1 MEETLEL
8 RPTDVN
14 HLICKVFPTLRQGET
29 AAGRAGDGPAGGR
42 MGVKGGMGGVM
53 PQIGVFRT
61 DSWRNNFY
69 KQKLTLLFK
78 HGCRCRRFK
87 QKN

>member
-1 MEETLEL
+1 MGKTLGL
-8 RPTDVN
+8 RPADVN
-14 HLICKVFPTLRQGET
+14 HLIYKAF
-29 AAGRAGDGPAGGR
+29 AGTVARKMAVGRVRSGPAGGR
-42 MGVKGGMGGVM
+42 MGVNGGMGGVM

-78 HGCRCRRFK
+78 HGRRCQRFK

>member
-1 MEETLEL
+1 MEKTLEL
-8 RPTDVN
+8 RPDDVN
-14 HLICKVFPTLRQGET
+14 HLIYKAFAGA
-29 AAGRAGDGPAGGR
+29 AAGKMAVGRTRSGPAGGR
-42 MGVKGGMGGVM
+42 MGVNGGMGGVM

-61 DSWRNNFY
+61 DFWRNNFY
-69 KQKLTLLFK
+69 KQKFTLLCK